1 MIEKDNAK
9 KLLSL
14 MALVRE
20 FELAC
25 AEQYSLEFIRGFL
38 HLYIGQEAVCVGV
51 IDSLLERDSLFTT
64 YREHGHAIAR
74 GISPN
79 KIMAELFGKVEGVS
93 RGRGGSMHIFDREKR
108 FFGGNAI
115 VGAAIPASVGMGLA
129 HKLACD
135 DGICVC
141 FFGEGA
147 VAEGEFHESMN
158 LASLWKLPVLFV
170 CENNLYA
177 MGTALSRSEAQKD
190 LVFKAKSYGINAD
203 TIDGMDV
210 LEVKE
215 ASESIID
222 LVRSKCEPFFIECRT
237 YRYRAHSM
245 YDPELYRTRDEVEKW
260 KARDPIVN
268 FKSYLEKNRI
278 LDEKVFL
285 DIERESQKIV
295 EDSVEFAKKSAFEDL
310 FDLHTHIY
318 SER

>member
-1 MIEKDNAK
+1 MIEQENAK
-9 KLLSL
+9 KILSL
-14 MALVRE
+14 MVLIRE

-25 AEQYSLEFIRGFL
+25 AEQYSLEYIRGFL
-38 HLYIGQEAVCVGV
+38 HLYIGQEAVCVGI

-74 GISPN
+74 GISAK

-135 DGICVC
+135 DGISVC

-158 LASLWKLPVLFV
+158 LAALWKLPVLFV

-190 LVFKAKSYGINAD
+190 LVFKAKSYGMSAD

-215 ASESIID
+215 ASENIIE
-222 LVRSKCEPFFIECRT
+222 LVRSRREPFFIECRT

-245 YDPELYRTRDEVEKW
+245 YDPELYRSHDEVEKW
-260 KARDPIVN
+260 KGRDPIVN
-268 FKSYLEKNRI
+268 FKSYLDKNKI
-278 LDEKVFL
+278 LDEKVVL
-285 DIERESQKIV
+285 DIERECLEIV
-295 EDSVEFAKKSAFEDL
+295 QESLDFAKNSPFEDL
-310 FDLHTHIY
+310 FDLHRYTY